1 MVLFQLLLLGALAEE
16 FGGVPRKKRRIR
28 LGLTK
33 REQAGLADL
42 GSGKKRIGSDFDIFR
57 F

>member
-16 FGGVPRKKRRIR
+16 FGGVPKKKRRIR

-33 REQAGLADL
+33 AEQRRLGRI
-42 GSGKKRIGSDFDIFR
+42 GSGKDRVGSDFDIFN

>member
-16 FGGVPRKKRRIR
+16 FGDVPKKKRRIR
-28 LGLTK
+28 LGLT
-33 REQAGLADL
+33 RTEQRRLGRI
-42 GSGKKRIGSDFDIFR
+42 GSGKNRVGSDFDIFN

>member
-16 FGGVPRKKRRIR
+16 FGGVPKKKRRIK

-33 REQAGLADL
+33 AEQRRL
-42 GSGKKRIGSDFDIFR
+42 GRIGSEKNRAGSDFDIFN